1 MEESP
6 SPSRRQK
13 SKKFLLVQGLLC
25 VLCTAVGAFYPTL
38 LDWSK
43 TALEREVSL
52 HGSKESRAYPFSPAS
67 VVLVNDALQLF
78 LALFAVSL
86 RVGLSSLFYDGSLVL
101 KMLPLGLIYAVGELL
116 TLRSVQKGSGPVYV
130 VIANMKLVV
139 AAVMSRLFFG
149 RSRSLPWLHWM
160 ELIFISLLAALYT
173 VAEAGNMG
181 SSWRWEGAWAALAKS
196 SLVAFSSVFCE
207 HTYKSNSFLVV
218 LSLQAFWGLVT
229 MLFLLF
235 GAWSSTPGSGSFLSA
250 VALELHDDE
259 NWVFFSGG
267 PSHPL
272 CDSAEHVHCLQN
284 LSGLDSCI
292 CITQRGWDNYTF
304 LAVFADLSNAVS
316 SALVFR
322 RLSAVAKYVCRA
334 SSAVPMY
341 IFYCCVGR
349 AVWDAKIFGI
359 VLLLCAQIGLYT
371 VQRHRAADGEEAA
384 EAAWAKEY
392 GMKKPQNGGQAKL
405 A

>member
-1 MEESP
+1 M
-6 SPSRRQK
+6 
-13 SKKFLLVQGLLC
+13 LVQGFLC
-25 VLCTAVGAFYPTL
+25 VLCTVVGAFYPTL

-43 TALEREVSL
+43 TALETEVSL
-52 HGSKESRAYPFSPAS
+52 HGSKETRAYPFSAAS
-67 VVLVNDALQLF
+67 VVLVNDALQLS
-78 LALFAVSL
+78 LALLAVSL
-86 RVGLSSLFYDGSLVL
+86 KLGLSSMFKDGSLVL

-139 AAVMSRLFFG
+139 AAVMSRIFFG
-149 RSRSLPWLHWM
+149 QSRSLPWHHWM

-173 VAEAGNMG
+173 VAGNMG
-181 SSWRWEGAWAALAKS
+181 SSWRWGGAWAALAKS

-218 LSLQAFWGLVT
+218 LSLQAFWGLAT
-229 MLFLLF
+229 MLLLLL
-235 GAWSSTPGSGSFLSA
+235 GAWLSTPGSGFLGGVS
-250 VALELHDDE
+250 LELRDE
-259 NWVFFSGG
+259 EGHWVFFSGG

-272 CDSAEHVHCLQN
+272 CDSSEHLSCLHH
-284 LSGLDSCI
+284 LTGAASCV
-292 CITQRGWDNYTF
+292 CITERGWDSYTF

-341 IFYCCVGR
+341 IFYCAVGR
-349 AVWDAKIFGI
+349 ALWDVKIFGI
-359 VLLLCAQIGLYT
+359 VLLLCAQISVYM
-371 VQRHRAADGEEAA
+371 VQRHRAEAEAA
-384 EAAWAKEY
+384 EEAAWAKEY
-392 GMKKPQNGGQAKL
+392 GKNQNGQLKVA
-405 A
+405 